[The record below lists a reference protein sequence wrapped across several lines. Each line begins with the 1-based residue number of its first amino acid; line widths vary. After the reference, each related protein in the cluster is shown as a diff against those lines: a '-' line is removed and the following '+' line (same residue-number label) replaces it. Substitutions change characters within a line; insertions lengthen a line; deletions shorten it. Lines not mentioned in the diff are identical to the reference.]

1 MVKHGLTAR
10 LKRDLRIN
18 KELYLI
24 LLVPLIWYVI
34 FKYIPM
40 YGTLMSFQN
49 YNMRLGISGSEWVGL
64 ENYRRFFSDPYFSRD
79 IWNTISL
86 SLKGIVVGF
95 PIPIILALLINELTN
110 KTFTK
115 FVQTATYIP
124 HFISMVVICGMLKVF
139 LAKDGVISS
148 MVSLFPGVS
157 IKESLLNNAN
167 LFATIFIGSD
177 IWQEAAWGSII
188 YVAAIAGIDQQL
200 YEASEIDGAGKFRQ
214 MLCVT
219 LPCLAPTIIIMLIL
233 RVGAVFTTN
242 NEKILLLIN
251 SLNAEKAETLSYYI
265 YKKGIT
271 NADYSLSAAA
281 GLFNSIINFVFVIA
295 TNFISKH
302 VSETSLW

>member
-1 MVKHGLTAR
+1 MVKHGLAAR
-10 LKRDLRIN
+10 LKRDLRMN

-200 YEASEIDGAGKFRQ
+200 YEAAEIDGAGKFRQ

-219 LPCLAPTIIIMLIL
+219 LPCLVPTIIIMLIL
-233 RVGAVFTTN
+233 RVGTVFTTN

>member
-1 MVKHGLTAR
+1 MKHDFAAR
-10 LKRDLRIN
+10 LKRDLRMN

-24 LLVPLIWYVI
+24 LLAPLIWYII

-40 YGTLMSFQN
+40 YGTLISFQD
-49 YNMRLGISGSEWVGL
+49 YNMRLGVTGSRWVGL

-95 PIPIILALLINELTN
+95 PIPIILALLINELTS

-139 LAKDGVISS
+139 LAKDGAISS
-148 MVSLFPGVS
+148 MISLLPGVN

-200 YEASEIDGAGKFRQ
+200 YEAADIDGAGKFRQ
-214 MLCVT
+214 MLCIT

-295 TNFISKH
+295 TNFISKR

>member
-1 MVKHGLTAR
+1 MKHDLAAR

-24 LLVPLIWYVI
+24 LLVPLAWYII

-40 YGTLMSFQN
+40 YGTLMSFQD
-49 YNMRLGISGSEWVGL
+49 YNMRLGIIGSRWIGL

-86 SLKGIVVGF
+86 SIKGIIVGF

-139 LAKDGVISS
+139 LAKEGIISS
-148 MVSLFPGVS
+148 MVSMIPGVN

-200 YEASEIDGAGKFRQ
+200 YEAADIDGAGKFRQ

-295 TNFISKH
+295 TNFISKR

>member
-1 MVKHGLTAR
+1 MKHDFAAR
-10 LKRDLRIN
+10 LKRDLRMN

-24 LLVPLIWYVI
+24 LLAPLIWYII

-40 YGTLMSFQN
+40 YGTLISFQD
-49 YNMRLGISGSEWVGL
+49 YNMRLGITGSRWVGL

-95 PIPIILALLINELTN
+95 PIPIILALLINELTS

-139 LAKDGVISS
+139 LAKDGAISS
-148 MVSLFPGVS
+148 MISLLPGVN

-200 YEASEIDGAGKFRQ
+200 YEAADIDGAGKFRQ
-214 MLCVT
+214 MLCIT

-295 TNFISKH
+295 TNFISKR

>member
-200 YEASEIDGAGKFRQ
+200 YEAAEIDGAGKFRQ

-219 LPCLAPTIIIMLIL
+219 LPCLVPTIIIMLIL

>member
-1 MVKHGLTAR
+1 MMKHGLTAR

-49 YNMRLGISGSEWVGL
+49 YNMRLGISGSKWVGL

-200 YEASEIDGAGKFRQ
+200 YEAAEIDGAGKFRQ

-233 RVGAVFTTN
+233 RVGAVFITN

>member
-1 MVKHGLTAR
+1 MKHDFAAR
-10 LKRDLRIN
+10 LKRDLRMN

-24 LLVPLIWYVI
+24 LLVPLIWYII

-40 YGTLMSFQN
+40 YGTLMSFQD
-49 YNMRLGISGSEWVGL
+49 YNMRLGITGSRWVGL
-64 ENYRRFFSDPYFSRD
+64 GNYKRFFSDPYFSRD

-86 SLKGIVVGF
+86 SVKGIVVGF

-139 LAKDGVISS
+139 LAKDGAISS
-148 MVSLFPGVS
+148 MISLLPGVN

-200 YEASEIDGAGKFRQ
+200 YEAADIDGAGKFRQ
-214 MLCVT
+214 MLCIT

-295 TNFISKH
+295 TNVISKR

>member
-200 YEASEIDGAGKFRQ
+200 YEAAEIDGAGKFRQ